1 MEDREAISSSNC
13 PHLGADTPSRIIKEA
28 AEGSL
33 KPSAMTRVFLPMLP
47 RRAERGNRWSQEPM
61 AWLGNTWLFHFLTRE
76 TGLFLTKPSVPGE
89 HREDHCRDN

>member
-13 PHLGADTPSRIIKEA
+13 PHLAADTPSRIIKEA

-33 KPSAMTRVFLPMLP
+33 KPSAMTPVFLLMLP

-61 AWLGNTWLFHFLTRE
+61 AWLGSMWLFHFLTRE
-76 TGLFLTKPSVPGE
+76 TGLFLTKPSVPGA